1 MSSKLCEFIEEEV
14 YHFILKSILFDF
26 LLAPLGALSAPKIK
40 VACVMATLF
49 SYGRD
54 SFQMLRY
61 HFCTSFLSWFLHI
74 LFLGI
79 NIKAVSI
86 DNSNISFHSFRTWHQ
101 RELVRCGARV
111 WDALLLWPFL
121 SNGYDIKRIMAD
133 VHQKWDHGGIREKA
147 LISEI
152 PDTRNTQRFWKNCMD
167 RVLKKISG
175 SGRVSGTRWALV
187 SNSKLMFG

>member
-1 MSSKLCEFIEEEV
+1 MQKRRRRNGTQFGERVGHRGWLIGPKFFRPKAYPTCMSSKLCEFIEEEV

-61 HFCTSFLSWFLHI
+61 HFCTSFLNWFLHI

-111 WDALLLWPFL
+111 WDALLLWPFQ
-121 SNGYDIKRIMAD
+121 SNRYDIKRILAD
-133 VHQKWDHGGIREKA
+133 V
-147 LISEI
+147 LI
-152 PDTRNTQRFWKNCMD
+152 TRNGITEE
-167 RVLKKISG
+167 
-175 SGRVSGTRWALV
+175 
-187 SNSKLMFG
+187 